1 MVEYSR
7 KIAERTMGLD
17 WGDKYSHYC
26 VLDREGEEIETGR
39 VATRAGAMEEKFRS
53 MSPTRVV
60 METGTHSPWVS
71 RLAESCGHEVI
82 VANARKVA
90 LIAQNRKKRDKV
102 DAELL
107 ARLGRSEP
115 ELLYRVRHRGEEAQR
130 GLVLL
135 KSREA
140 LVKARTELITHLRG
154 AVKSLG
160 SRLEKCS
167 PECFHQRM
175 VGQLP
180 RGLAGLEASM
190 LEMIG
195 KLTEQIRQLDKAVER
210 LGEDKYPETELL
222 RQVKGV
228 GPLTSLAYVLVLED
242 AERFER
248 ARAVGSYLGLCPA
261 LDESGEQS
269 PQLRISK
276 EGDQML
282 RRLLV
287 SCAQYILG
295 PKGQD
300 SDLRRWG
307 KKLEARGGKHA
318 KKRAVVAVARKLA
331 VVLYVLWSRGEVYE
345 PLRGSGMKSLEAAPA
360 GTV

>member
-1 MVEYSR
+1 
-7 KIAERTMGLD
+7 
-17 WGDKYSHYC
+17 
-26 VLDREGEEIETGR
+26 
-39 VATRAGAMEEKFRS
+39 
-53 MSPTRVV
+53 
-60 METGTHSPWVS
+60 
-71 RLAESCGHEVI
+71 VI
-82 VANARKVA
+82 VANARKVQ
-90 LIAQNRKKRDKV
+90 LISKNRKKRDKV

-115 ELLYRVRHRGEEAQR
+115 ELLYGIRHRGEEAQR

-160 SRLEKCS
+160 FRLEQCS

-175 VGQLP
+175 VGKLP
-180 RGLAGLEASM
+180 RGLAGVEAWL

-195 KLTEQIRQLDKAVER
+195 KLSEQIRQLDREVER
-210 LGEDKYPETELL
+210 MCRQEYEETELL

-228 GPLTSLAYVLVLED
+228 GPLTSLAFVLVLED
-242 AERFER
+242 PGRFER

-261 LDESGEQS
+261 LDESGQQS

-276 EGDQML
+276 EGDSML

-287 SCAQYILG
+287 GSAQYILG
-295 PKGQD
+295 PHGED

-307 KKLEARGGKHA
+307 MKLAARGGKNA
-318 KKRAVVAVARKLA
+318 KKRAAVAVARKLA
-331 VVLYVLWSRGEVYE
+331 VLLYVLWSGSEVYE
-345 PLRGSGMKSLEAAPA
+345 PLRSRVEVPA
-360 GTV
+360 EPARALTA

>member
-1 MVEYSR
+1 MAEYSR

-17 WGDKYSHYC
+17 LGDKYSHYC
-26 VLDREGEEIETGR
+26 VIDGEGEEVERGR
-39 VATRAGAMEEKFRS
+39 VATRAGVMEEKFRS
-53 MSPTRVV
+53 MGPTRVV

-71 RLAESCGHEVI
+71 RLAAGCGHEVI

-90 LIAQNRKKRDKV
+90 LIGQNRKKRDKV

-115 ELLYRVRHRGEEAQR
+115 ELLFGVRHRGEEAQR

-140 LVKARTELITHLRG
+140 LVKARTQMITHLRG

-160 SRLEKCS
+160 GRLEPCS
-167 PECFHQRM
+167 PECFERRM
-175 VGQLP
+175 VGKMP
-180 RGLAGLEASM
+180 RGLGELEGWM

-195 KLTEQIRQLDKAVER
+195 KLTEQIRQLDGAVER
-210 LGEDKYPETELL
+210 MCQREYQETELL

-228 GPLTSLAYVLVLED
+228 GPLTSLAFVLVLED
-242 AERFER
+242 TDRFER
-248 ARAVGSYLGLCPA
+248 ARSVGSYLGLCPA

-276 EGDQML
+276 EGDAML

-287 SCAQYILG
+287 GSAQYILG
-295 PKGQD
+295 PHGQD

-307 KKLEARGGKHA
+307 MKLAARGGQNA

-331 VVLYVLWSRGEVYE
+331 VLLYVLWSRGEVYE
-345 PLRGSGMKSLEAAPA
+345 PLQASGGNQAEAAA
-360 GTV
+360 ALTV

>member
-1 MVEYSR
+1 
-7 KIAERTMGLD
+7 MGLD
-17 WGDKYSHYC
+17 LGDKYSHYC
-26 VLDREGEEIETGR
+26 VIDREGEEIESGR
-39 VATRAGAMEEKFRS
+39 VATRGEALEAKFRS
-53 MSPTRVV
+53 MGETRVV

-71 RLAESCGHEVI
+71 RLAQSCGQEVI
-82 VANARKVA
+82 VANARKVQ
-90 LIAQNRKKRDKV
+90 LISKNRKKRDKV

-115 ELLYRVRHRGEEAQR
+115 ELLYGIRHRGEEAQR

-160 SRLEKCS
+160 FRLEPCS

-175 VGQLP
+175 AGKLP
-180 RGLAGLEASM
+180 PGLAGVEACL

-195 KLTEQIRQLDKAVER
+195 KLTEQVRRLDREVER
-210 LGEDKYPETELL
+210 LGRQEYPETELL

-228 GPLTSLAYVLVLED
+228 GPLTSLAYVLVIED
-242 AERFER
+242 VDRFEK

-276 EGDQML
+276 EGDSML

-287 SCAQYILG
+287 GSAQYILG
-295 PKGQD
+295 PYGED

-307 KKLEARGGKHA
+307 MKLAGRGGKNA
-318 KKRAVVAVARKLA
+318 KKRAAVAVARKLA
-331 VVLYVLWSRGEVYE
+331 VLLYVLWSRADI
-345 PLRGSGMKSLEAAPA
+345 MAP
-360 GTV
+360 